1 MGWIFRKFY
10 RRWIL
15 TNPSAEEGTTAAA
28 EQPRTGLRPVDL
40 GFSSFLLFYEKWKSV
55 AGMLLTSATF
65 FFEKKPFGCNFWHF
79 TFYFSKR
86 GERVFP
92 SEKPFWPSVK
102 ISFALNIYALAK
114 TYGFG
119 LCILGL
125 NSFWPKNL
133 RFFGTCARVGLALEG
148 SSRHAPWP
156 GPKDQGK
163 HRP

>member
-1 MGWIFRKFY
+1 MDSHESICGGRDY
-10 RRWIL
+10 R
-15 TNPSAEEGTTAAA
+15 GCGAAA
-28 EQPRTGLRPVDL
+28 DRPTACGFRFLFFFTFLRKVKKCRGNAIDKCDFFL
-40 GFSSFLLFYEKWKSV
+40 RKKSRLAAIFGILLFI
-55 AGMLLTSATF
+55 
-65 FFEKKPFGCNFWHF
+65 
-79 TFYFSKR
+79 FSKR